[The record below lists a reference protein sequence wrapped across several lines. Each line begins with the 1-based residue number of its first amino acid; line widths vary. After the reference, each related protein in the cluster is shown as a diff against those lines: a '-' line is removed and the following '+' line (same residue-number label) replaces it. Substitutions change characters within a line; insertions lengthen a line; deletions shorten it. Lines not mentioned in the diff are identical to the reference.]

1 MQSSWKYEKKMWG
14 DRQGWQ
20 SHGHIINQQTNEDSV
35 KKKKNEK
42 QFRGEINYVSR
53 SWNKMPL
60 KHNLPSNI

>member
-1 MQSSWKYEKKMWG
+1 MWG

-42 QFRGEINYVSR
+42 
-53 SWNKMPL
+53 
-60 KHNLPSNI
+60 